1 MELGKTVRNLIV
13 MTASTQ
19 GIEKFSPTAF
29 IAAVRGH
36 PIRTFFICLV
46 AVTLSSMDQAL
57 FSYAVPGISEEFG
70 VGLDRIG
77 IMLSLSF
84 LVASFAVVIT
94 GVLTDFIGRQRMFV
108 IMMVL
113 SAFFVGCHALA
124 DTINMLTLFRV
135 LGFAFAAGLYP
146 ITATIV
152 IEVAPARYR
161 GMMSAWLQMSYPIG
175 FSIGAVIASGLL
187 EQFGWRGT
195 FYPAFLVIPL
205 ALLLGKKLKETERFQ
220 KAVAESTDSMPSG
233 DPAAKRSVSAHLGEL
248 FAPQFRSRT
257 VICFIG
263 TVCSNIAIAGITYF
277 LPVFLI
283 QDRGVSESEAAGL
296 LAWTWGIAAVGY
308 VIASYIGEFVL
319 TRRNTV
325 ILWQWLGAVCLAVT
339 LWTLDT
345 LTALIIGLGVST
357 MFFFASESMRM
368 PMVGEIFPTRL
379 RATASAS
386 VGTLGVTTA
395 SLLAPLLITAAVPA
409 VGWTWT
415 FTLLGVVPLVVA
427 GFIFTCLENFPAGV
441 EVEALSS

>member
-1 MELGKTVRNLIV
+1 MNTPPS
-13 MTASTQ
+13 STE
-19 GIEKFSPTAF
+19 GFSLTTF
-29 IAAVRGH
+29 WSAVRGY

-46 AVTLSSMDQAL
+46 AATFSTMDQAL
-57 FSYAVPGISEEFG
+57 FSYAVPGITEEFG

-77 IMLSLSF
+77 VMLSLSF
-84 LVASFAVVIT
+84 FVASFAVVIT

-108 IMMVL
+108 IMMAL

-124 DTINMLTLFRV
+124 GTINMLTLFRV
-135 LGFAFAAGLYP
+135 LGFAFAAGLFP
-146 ITATIV
+146 IMATII

-175 FSIGAVIASGLL
+175 FSIGAMVASGLL

-205 ALLLGKKLKETERFQ
+205 ALILGNMLKETARF
-220 KAVAESTDSMPSG
+220 KKVSTEMGQEGASQVSAPR
-233 DPAAKRSVSAHLGEL
+233 RSVWKHLGEL
-248 FAPQFRSRT
+248 FTPQLRSRT
-257 VICFIG
+257 VICFIA
-263 TVCSNIAIAGITYF
+263 TICSNIAIAGITYF
-277 LPVFLI
+277 LPIFLI
-283 QDRGVSESEAAGL
+283 QDRGVSESEAAEL

-308 VIASYIGEFVL
+308 IIASYVGEFVL

-325 ILWQWLGAVCLAVT
+325 ILWLWLGAACLAVT
-339 LWTLDT
+339 LWMIETPFMLM
-345 LTALIIGLGVST
+345 IGLGVST

-386 VGTLGVTTA
+386 VGSLGVTTA
-395 SLLAPLLITAAVPA
+395 SLMAPLLITTAVPA
-409 VGWTWT
+409 MGWTWT
-415 FTLLGVVPLVVA
+415 FTLFGVVPLILA
-427 GFIFTCLENFPAGV
+427 GLIFTQLENFPAGV